1 MKRTILLARGWL
13 AAAAGLYV
21 ALVMLEFDWNLYD
34 WQPRLDLKAS
44 GLIFGTLAAF
54 AAMWCL
60 ARVSCNRFSRGVS
73 LAACLALLALAVYV
87 LPSEPMTQGLFA
99 REAASPLWYRAARF
113 VLLALSSVFWVLGL
127 LRRRQ
132 RPAQNRPTKEPAAP
146 VR

>member
-1 MKRTILLARGWL
+1 MKRTILLALGWL

-44 GLIFGTLAAF
+44 GLIFGMLAAF

-99 REAASPLWYRAARF
+99 REAPSPLWYRAARF
-113 VLLALSSVFWVLGL
+113 VLLALPSVFWALGL

-132 RPAQNRPTKEPAAP
+132 RPAQNRPT
-146 VR
+146 

>member
-1 MKRTILLARGWL
+1 MKRTILLALGWL

-44 GLIFGTLAAF
+44 GLIFGMLAAL
-54 AAMWCL
+54 AAMWYL

-99 REAASPLWYRAARF
+99 REATSPLWYRAARF
-113 VLLALSSVFWVLGL
+113 VLLALPSVFWVLGL
-127 LRRRQ
+127 LRRWQ
-132 RPAQNRPTKEPAAP
+132 RPAQNRPT
-146 VR
+146 